1 MKVYLDV
8 LLITNAAVCLI
19 CLEASASLTHTKL
32 RPLRSFAGAAF
43 GSCSALLIA
52 IDADSRAESVLL
64 LLIKL
69 LFMAGSVLIAFGF
82 RKASLRRLIPY
93 SSAKLLLTALCFIFW
108 QLSDSRMLIVQ
119 SFTVYFNVSVLWLIL
134 SAGAVYVLLEAAE
147 RIRALRERLEG
158 YKAVYQRGSLIVC
171 MPAVC
176 DSGNKLCDS
185 FTGQPVVVLCSDKL
199 YFKLGLDDPDPERL
213 RGFRLC
219 PFNSVGGQGLMHIS
233 SAGSIRLIDPEEHS
247 HELRCSVGIAR
258 SYSGRQRA
266 LFPPS
271 LLE

>member
-19 CLEASASLTHTKL
+19 CLEAAASFTHTASK
-32 RPLRSFAGAAF
+32 PLRSFAAAVF
-43 GSCSALLIA
+43 GSCSSLLIA
-52 IDADSRAESVLL
+52 VECSGRAEAALL
-64 LLIKL
+64 LLVKL
-69 LFMAGSVLIAFGF
+69 FFMAGSVLIAFGF
-82 RKASLRRLIPY
+82 RKSSLRKLFPY
-93 SSAKLLLTALCFIFW
+93 AAAKLLITALCFVFW

-134 SAGAVYVLLEAAE
+134 SAGAVYVLLEATE
-147 RIRALRERLEG
+147 RIRALKERLDG

-185 FTGQPVVVLCSDKL
+185 FTGQPVVVICSDKL
-199 YFKLGLDDPDPERL
+199 YYKLGLDDPDPERL
-213 RGFRLC
+213 KGFRLS
-219 PFNSVGGQGLMHIS
+219 PFNSVGGSGLMYIT
-233 SAGSIRLIDPEEHS
+233 SAGSVRLIDPKEHS

-258 SYSGRQRA
+258 SFGGRQRA

-271 LLE
+271 LLV